1 MQAAPVTTAG
11 QESDLDI
18 AQRIGRGDE
27 SAFELVMRRNNRML
41 YRTARAILKNDAEA
55 EDALQEAYLLAYRKI
70 ATYRGQS
77 RLSTWL
83 ARIVINE
90 ALMRVRGQGR
100 ECVVISFAHEADDER
115 QQPAEDAMKPE
126 QPDQAT
132 LRAETRRLLERKID
146 ELPAAFR
153 LVFMLRAL
161 EEMSVEETA
170 SALDIPEAT
179 VRTRFFR
186 ARGLLRESLAREIDV
201 AIDGAFAFAGGR
213 CDRIV
218 AGVLAR
224 VRSGGPPGT

>member
-1 MQAAPVTTAG
+1 MQAAAVTTAG

-186 ARGLLRESLAREIDV
+186 ARGLLRESLVREIDV

>member
-1 MQAAPVTTAG
+1 
-11 QESDLDI
+11 
-18 AQRIGRGDE
+18 
-27 SAFELVMRRNNRML
+27 
-41 YRTARAILKNDAEA
+41 
-55 EDALQEAYLLAYRKI
+55 
-70 ATYRGQS
+70 
-77 RLSTWL
+77 
-83 ARIVINE
+83 
-90 ALMRVRGQGR
+90 
-100 ECVVISFAHEADDER
+100 
-115 QQPAEDAMKPE
+115 
-126 QPDQAT
+126 
-132 LRAETRRLLERKID
+132 
-146 ELPAAFR
+146 
-153 LVFMLRAL
+153 MLRAL

>member
-132 LRAETRRLLERKID
+132 LRAETRRLLE
-146 ELPAAFR
+146 
-153 LVFMLRAL
+153 
-161 EEMSVEETA
+161 SQ
-170 SALDIPEAT
+170 
-179 VRTRFFR
+179 
-186 ARGLLRESLAREIDV
+186 
-201 AIDGAFAFAGGR
+201 
-213 CDRIV
+213 DR
-218 AGVLAR
+218 
-224 VRSGGPPGT
+224 

>member
-27 SAFELVMRRNNRML
+27 NAFELVMRRNNRML

-115 QQPAEDAMKPE
+115 QQPAEDAIKPE

>member
-1 MQAAPVTTAG
+1 MQAATVTTAG

>member
-115 QQPAEDAMKPE
+115 QQPAEDAIKPE